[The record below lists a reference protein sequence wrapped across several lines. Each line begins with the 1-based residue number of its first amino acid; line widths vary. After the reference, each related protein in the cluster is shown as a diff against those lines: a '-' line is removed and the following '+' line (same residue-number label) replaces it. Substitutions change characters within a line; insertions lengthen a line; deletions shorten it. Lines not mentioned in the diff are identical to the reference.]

1 METRPVGTTAL
12 WISVVGL
19 GGVEL
24 RGGDASNGEPTLTE
38 ATAAV
43 EAALESGINWLDT
56 AEAYYEKR
64 NERFIGEFAGDRRRV
79 ARCHQARPVA

>member
-64 NERFIGEFAGDRRRV
+64 NER
-79 ARCHQARPVA
+79 